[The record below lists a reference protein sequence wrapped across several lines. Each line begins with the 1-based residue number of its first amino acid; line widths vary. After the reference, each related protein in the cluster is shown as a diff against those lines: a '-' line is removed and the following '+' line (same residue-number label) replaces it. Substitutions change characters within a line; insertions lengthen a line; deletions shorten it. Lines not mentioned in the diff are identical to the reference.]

1 MQILIIGTALPKNT
15 LKTKKQALMGLGLND
30 LTQDYAHEADMG
42 SFVDIA
48 DVLPLIRHQQ
58 G

>member
-30 LTQDYAHEADMG
+30 LTQDYALEVEKIMLQ
-42 SFVDIA
+42 FKMFEKQPN
-48 DVLPLIRHQQ
+48 LYN
-58 G
+58 